1 MDMHI
6 FVRWMI
12 VLALLVVPVD
22 AQRTTRAPA
31 RSAGAD
37 YYKVLGVPRSA
48 DAKKIK
54 KVRLEVSRTHLSA
67 CPLHQPPQRSMQA
80 YRKLALEWHPDKN
93 PDKTEEAEAKFR
105 EITEAYTV
113 LTDDEKRR
121 VYDQFGEAGLKGE
134 AGSGGPGFGGGAG
147 MNVDPR
153 EIFKQFFGG
162 ADPFGGMG
170 GGMGGGGG
178 SFSFSSGGG
187 GGGPF
192 QQFATNADGSSHPF
206 GGGGGGGGGGA
217 VPVPSQLH
225 PVELRAGAGGGLGL
239 RLSRSNEA
247 PDAHAGSRDGPRWAE
262 MGRDGLRWAEMG

>member
-54 KVRLEVSRTHLSA
+54 KVRLAAHTSLPARS
-67 CPLHQPPQRSMQA
+67 HQPPQRSMQA

-121 VYDQFGEAGLKGE
+121 VYDQFGEAGLKG
-134 AGSGGPGFGGGAG
+134 GG
-147 MNVDPR
+147 
-153 EIFKQFFGG
+153 
-162 ADPFGGMG
+162 
-170 GGMGGGGG
+170 
-178 SFSFSSGGG
+178 
-187 GGGPF
+187 
-192 QQFATNADGSSHPF
+192 H
-206 GGGGGGGGGGA
+206 
-217 VPVPSQLH
+217 
-225 PVELRAGAGGGLGL
+225 
-239 RLSRSNEA
+239 
-247 PDAHAGSRDGPRWAE
+247 
-262 MGRDGLRWAEMG
+262 

>member
-1 MDMHI
+1 MHI

-12 VLALLVVPVD
+12 VLTLLIVPVD

-54 KVRLEVSRTHLSA
+54 K
-67 CPLHQPPQRSMQA
+67 A

-239 RLSRSNEA
+239 RLSRSNEVLA
-247 PDAHAGSRDGPRWAE
+247 VSRGGAAE
-262 MGRDGLRWAEMG
+262 AAGLRVGDVVYEVDGEPLSAGVAERPSLGPL

>member
-1 MDMHI
+1 
-6 FVRWMI
+6 
-12 VLALLVVPVD
+12 
-22 AQRTTRAPA
+22 
-31 RSAGAD
+31 
-37 YYKVLGVPRSA
+37 
-48 DAKKIK
+48 
-54 KVRLEVSRTHLSA
+54 
-67 CPLHQPPQRSMQA
+67 MQA

-170 GGMGGGGG
+170 GGMGGGGA
-178 SFSFSSGGG
+178 SEAERRPAS
-187 GGGPF
+187 
-192 QQFATNADGSSHPF
+192 DGRNSW
-206 GGGGGGGGGGA
+206 
-217 VPVPSQLH
+217 SQ
-225 PVELRAGAGGGLGL
+225 VAGVVQGERRRRRRRRAAL
-239 RLSRSNEA
+239 
-247 PDAHAGSRDGPRWAE
+247 D
-262 MGRDGLRWAEMG
+262 